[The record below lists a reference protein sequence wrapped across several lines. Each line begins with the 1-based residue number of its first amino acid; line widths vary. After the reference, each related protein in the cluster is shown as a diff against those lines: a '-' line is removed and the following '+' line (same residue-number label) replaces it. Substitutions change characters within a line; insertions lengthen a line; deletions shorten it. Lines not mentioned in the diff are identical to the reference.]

1 MPDIATILQEPDF
14 KKVVE
19 ILCQD
24 TIEGREQEAY
34 LKEYKGDRTRRET
47 SVGNRKDKEIDLYSD
62 TEFEEDDEGNQIPK
76 KIGTDTV
83 PVAKINTNIP
93 KKIVRTAVAF
103 LFGGDMN
110 ISFTANRAL
119 P

>member
-103 LFGGDMN
+103 LFGG
-110 ISFTANRAL
+110 I
-119 P
+119 

>member
-103 LFGGDMN
+103 LFGGGYEYL
-110 ISFTANRAL
+110 IYWR
-119 P
+119 